1 MRPPMARGRRGKN
14 TKLEL
19 LGGVSLFSAC
29 NKTELRR
36 IASLADQVEVKAG
49 SVLMREGDTG
59 TEFFVIC
66 AGNGKATELMAGH
79 DVDSAVLAV
88 TGMAFHTDARMIV
101 TAGCPR

>member
-1 MRPPMARGRRGKN
+1 MTTDSMIVIPTTACMTAPETKIEIIRKRLATAVPPAIPAE
-14 TKLEL
+14 T
-19 LGGVSLFSAC
+19 
-29 NKTELRR
+29 
-36 IASLADQVEVKAG
+36 D
-49 SVLMREGDTG
+49 
-59 TEFFVIC
+59 